1 VLTAPPSSKVLTVTE
16 VAARLKVSR
25 RTVYNWLR
33 DGKLTVALR
42 TPGGMI
48 RIAED
53 DIRGKEAEVTTHD

>member
-1 VLTAPPSSKVLTVTE
+1 MTPERVLTVTE
-16 VAARLKVSR
+16 VATRLKVSR

-48 RIAED
+48 RIAEED
-53 DIRGKEAEVTTHD
+53 LRGKEAEEGIHD